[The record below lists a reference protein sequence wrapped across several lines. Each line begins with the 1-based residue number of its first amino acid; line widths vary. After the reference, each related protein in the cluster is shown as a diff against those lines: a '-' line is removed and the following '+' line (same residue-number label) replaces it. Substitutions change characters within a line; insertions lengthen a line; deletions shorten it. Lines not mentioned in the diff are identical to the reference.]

1 MPTLANH
8 CTFSPVK
15 FPEVLRQMPTVPS
28 PVHHLCAFLQPPTF
42 LQQQQHG
49 QKCPGLGKT
58 ENARAGM
65 ENKVQARSGLMLKTF
80 SKIKQILSVGHCS
93 CTKIV
98 SSVLI
103 IHAILQYNIDIY
115 YTEYYVHY
123 AGYIFS
129 MFLEDAV
136 CVCILH
142 SVECNTLV
150 YDK

>member
-1 MPTLANH
+1 MGRSAL
-8 CTFSPVK
+8 
-15 FPEVLRQMPTVPS
+15 
-28 PVHHLCAFLQPPTF
+28 
-42 LQQQQHG
+42 
-49 QKCPGLGKT
+49 GLGKQKMP
-58 ENARAGM
+58 G
-65 ENKVQARSGLMLKTF
+65 QAWKTKCKQEGLMLKTF